1 MEARTRSFAMK
12 MKRIAILALAV
23 TGMAIVLSPN
33 QLAAQD
39 PMQNPPSPT
48 NQNQQTGAPGYS
60 NQTGASGTQATTM
73 RDTLGAPGET
83 GQQMQDKIFV
93 QKATEGG
100 IAQVQLGKLAV
111 QKGSPEVKE
120 FAQKMIDDHTATN
133 KEMANVADSIGTM
146 LPRKMNKDDQ
156 AEYNKLNG
164 LSGDEFDKEYI
175 LYVAKGHREDMREFR
190 MEVSVAADPGLQAE
204 VAKAATMTREH
215 LMMLT
220 KLAKDKGVELPARPS
235 RPATPPAGE

>member
-1 MEARTRSFAMK
+1 MK
-12 MKRIAILALAV
+12 MRRIAILALAV
-23 TGMAIVLSPN
+23 TGMATVLSPT
-33 QLAAQD
+33 QLAAQVD
-39 PMQNPPSPT
+39 PTQNPQSPQ
-48 NQNQQTGAPGYS
+48 NQNLPSGAPGYS
-60 NQTGASGTQATTM
+60 NQTGAAVTPSTSM

-83 GQQMQDKIFV
+83 GQQMEDKLFV
-93 QKATEGG
+93 QNATAGG

-156 AEYNKLNG
+156 AEYDKLNS
-164 LSGDEFDKEYI
+164 LSGDAFDKEYI
-175 LYVAKGHREDMREFR
+175 LYMAKGHREDMREFR

-204 VAKAATMTREH
+204 VVKAATMIRMH
-215 LMMLT
+215 LMLLT
-220 KLAKDKGVELPARPS
+220 KLAKDKGVELPARPP
-235 RPATPPAGE
+235 RPAAPPTGQ

>member
-1 MEARTRSFAMK
+1 MK
-12 MKRIAILALAV
+12 MKRIALLALAV
-23 TGMAIVLSPN
+23 TGMATALLPT

-39 PMQNPPSPT
+39 PTQIPQTPQ

-60 NQTGASGTQATTM
+60 NQTGAAATTNTTM

-83 GQQMQDKIFV
+83 GQQMQDKLFV

-100 IAQVQLGKLAV
+100 IAQVQFGKLAL

-120 FAQKMIDDHTATN
+120 FAQKMIDDHTALN

-146 LPRKMNKDDQ
+146 LPRKMSKDDQ

-175 LYVAKGHREDMREFR
+175 LYIAKGHREDMRNFR
-190 MEVSVAADPGLQAE
+190 MEVSVAADPELQAE
-204 VAKAATMTREH
+204 VAKAAMTIREH

-220 KLAKDKGVELPARPS
+220 KLAKDKGVELPARPP
-235 RPATPPAGE
+235 RPATPPAGM